1 MLNINTN
8 VKDEVKN
15 RKYEYKIVIKITFIN
30 PYERQQ
36 IVFMPPSNVED
47 YDDPLPLHPAVTQC
61 FQKEEGERERAHT

>member
-36 IVFMPPSNVED
+36 IVFMSPSNVEV
-47 YDDPLPLHPAVTQC
+47 YDDPLPLHPAVT
-61 FQKEEGERERAHT
+61 